1 MLGKVKGMLGG
12 KPGAASGARPGG
24 RRDTKHLKGNKER
37 GRVWGDTTRGQDLK
51 DATDVKASAKPAADA
66 AVIKKAIEKTNVG
79 ARMSPEHMNDLID
92 HMDVLHVD
100 KGKSRPLPPGLIVV
114 TAGQVVLS
122 SDDAKG
128 TAKSLATGQHY
139 GEEMLL
145 YDDSHMY
152 TLKSTKSDSTV
163 YVLTKRTFHLVFK
176 WAQKR
181 EYGANE
187 KLIRTMPIFH
197 HTTPTERLKL
207 ASALTVEKFTDGQV
221 ILKAGDKIGH
231 LYIMRLGEASIRK
244 GDVEVSHKYPGDYF
258 GEESLFGASV
268 TEHAVVA
275 QGENVEIA
283 YITRQDFVLTVG
295 EPKEVLNRDLS
306 ALNKLAIGSIPLLA
320 VLDADVREKLA
331 SNLTEESFKKGD
343 TVFRMGD
350 PGNKLYIIKEGE
362 VDVMV
367 GSKQIDHLYQGNFF
381 GERALMDDKPRMAT
395 VLAHTALVVYS
406 LSKSF
411 FVTTIK
417 PLKEP
422 QQLIRRR
429 RSSED
434 TRDASSLS
442 TIAQVGKGAYG
453 LVFLVEHDQTKDK
466 YALKAQK
473 KIQSRRD
480 NMFQERNLMADMM
493 PHPNV
498 CCMFNTYQ
506 DSDWVYML
514 IEYLPGGD
522 LFDVQDDIGGTFN
535 EEQARFYI
543 AGVVLALEHMHKQHV
558 IYRDL
563 KPENVLVDSNGY
575 IKVVDLGL
583 AKRLAVGTKT
593 FTQCGTPC
601 YFSPEIIQH
610 LAYDFAVDWWCSGVL
625 LFELLTGRTPFET
638 ADHNVQAMYV
648 KILKNDIVFPEAFS
662 TQVQSLIAALL
673 HPKAAKRLGNLQNDA
688 DDVKMHPFFLGFDWD
703 ALYDKRLEAPF
714 KPKSSVPS
722 SRSAG
727 KKNPIK
733 PYTPSD
739 EGYWEGW

>member
-1 MLGKVKGMLGG
+1 MLGKVKGMMGSG
-12 KPGAASGARPGG
+12 RASGNRPV
-24 RRDTKHLKGNKER
+24 KGTHVKGERQR
-37 GRVWGDTTRGQDLK
+37 GRVWGETTRGQDLK
-51 DATDVKASAKPAADA
+51 DTKDLKPTAKPAPDA
-66 AVIKKAIEKTNVG
+66 ALIKKAIEKTNVG
-79 ARMSPEHMNDLID
+79 SRMNPEHMGDLVD
-92 HMDVLHVD
+92 HMETLEIA
-100 KGKSRPLPPGLIVV
+100 KGQSRPLAPGLIVV
-114 TAGQVVLS
+114 TMGTVQLT
-122 SDDAKG
+122 SDDAKDKPRVLSAG
-128 TAKSLATGQHY
+128 MHH

-145 YDDSHMY
+145 YDDTHMY
-152 TLKSTKSDSTV
+152 SVKATKGDAVV

-181 EYGANE
+181 EFGANQ
-187 KLIRTMPIFH
+187 KLILTMPIFH
-197 HTTPTERLKL
+197 HLTPKERMRL
-207 ASALTVEKFTDGQV
+207 AGALQVERFTDGQV

-231 LYIMRLGEASIRK
+231 LYIMRIGEASVIK
-244 GDVEVSHKYPGDYF
+244 GGTEMVHKYPGDYF
-258 GEESLFGASV
+258 GEESLFGATASEADV
-268 TEHAVVA
+268 IAR
-275 QGENVEIA
+275 GENVEIA
-283 YITRQDFVLTVG
+283 FVTRQDFVMTVG
-295 EPKEVLNRDLS
+295 EPKEVLNRDMT

-320 VLDADVREKLA
+320 VLDAHTREKLA
-331 SNLTEESFKKGD
+331 ANLVEETYAKGD
-343 TVFRMGD
+343 VIFRMGD
-350 PGNKLYIIKEGE
+350 SGNKLYIIKEGE
-362 VDVMV
+362 VDVLV
-367 GSKQIDHLYQGNFF
+367 GNRQIDHLTVGNFF

-395 VLAHTALVVYS
+395 VIASTELSVYS

-434 TRDASSLS
+434 TRDASALT

-453 LVFLVEHDQTKDK
+453 LVFLVEHDQTHDK

-473 KIQSRRD
+473 KIASRRD

-506 DSDWVYML
+506 DAEWVYML

-522 LFDVQDDIGGTFN
+522 LFDVQDDIGGTFT
-535 EEQARFYI
+535 EDQARFYI
-543 AGVVLALEHMHKQHV
+543 SGVVLALEHMHKQHV

-563 KPENVLVDSNGY
+563 KPENVLVDQAGY

-583 AKRLAVGTKT
+583 AKRLMVGTKT

-610 LAYDFAVDWWCSGVL
+610 LAYDFAVDWWCCGVL

-648 KILKNDIVFPEAFS
+648 KILKNEIVFPETFS
-662 TQVQSLIAALL
+662 AHAQSLIAALL

-703 ALYDKRLEAPF
+703 ALYDKKIDAPF
-714 KPKSSVPS
+714 KPKNTMPHAPRNS
-722 SRSAG
+722 G
-727 KKNPIK
+727 KKNPIR
-733 PYTPSD
+733 PYTPND